1 MSSYSEAQVTLVM
14 TAVGTNILYY
24 DLTWDQGTNGVTYTS
39 YTVTA
44 LNTVTVTGLTSG
56 QIYKFKFRN

>member
-1 MSSYSEAQVTLVM
+1 M

-24 DLTWDQGTNGVTYTS
+24 DLTWDQGTNGATYTS

-56 QIYKFKFRN
+56 